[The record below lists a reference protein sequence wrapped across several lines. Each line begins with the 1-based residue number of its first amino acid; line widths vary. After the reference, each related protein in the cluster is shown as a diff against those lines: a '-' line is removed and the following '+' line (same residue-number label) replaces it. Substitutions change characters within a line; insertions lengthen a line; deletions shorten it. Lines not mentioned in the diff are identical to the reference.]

1 MEYTAI
7 TFALIRKKNA
17 DLNFDNIEDITLI
30 CLDNCNLASVNNLEL
45 FSHIQELHLHH
56 NKISLIENISYFK
69 SLKYLDLSFNTISE
83 EGLLQSLANI
93 PKGLGSINLTGNPCA
108 VDDGALSVLQDTFP
122 DLGIIIDT
130 VDEIT
135 GSKAE
140 NNFDEEIETKPS
152 LVLDDID
159 HSRPLNADN
168 VLKAIVDRKCKLQSI
183 STCNIDA
190 TILVGCKKY
199 IFPDTITAVILYN
212 TFVGIK

>member
-17 DLNFDNIEDITLI
+17 DLNFDNIEDITSI

-45 FSHIQELHLHH
+45 FSHIHELHLHH

-69 SLKYLDLSFNTISE
+69 KLKYLDLSFNSIHA

-93 PKGLGSINLTGNPCA
+93 PRGLGSINLTGNPCA

-130 VDEIT
+130 VDEII
-135 GSKAE
+135 GSKE
-140 NNFDEEIETKPS
+140 DNNFNEEIEKKT
-152 LVLDDID
+152 LLALDDID

-190 TILVGCKKY
+190 TILVSC
-199 IFPDTITAVILYN
+199 N
-212 TFVGIK
+212 TSETT